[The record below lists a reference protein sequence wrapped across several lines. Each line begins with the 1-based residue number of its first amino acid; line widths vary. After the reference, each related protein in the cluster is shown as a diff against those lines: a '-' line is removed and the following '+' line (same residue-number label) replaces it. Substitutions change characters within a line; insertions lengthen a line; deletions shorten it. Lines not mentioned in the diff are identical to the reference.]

1 MELEIIK
8 PKEVI
13 SAEDVIK
20 RLKQKQTKVIYRPEL
35 KKHRK
40 T

>member
-1 MELEIIK
+1 MEYEIIR
-8 PKEVI
+8 PEEVI
-13 SAEDVIK
+13 KAEDVIK

-35 KKHRK
+35 KK